1 MLAMARSIQLPAL
14 ASSVLEAK
22 SSGIR
27 EISLLALE
35 HPGCLRL
42 EVGQPDFRTP
52 AHISEAGKKAIDDG
66 ITYYTPTAGF
76 PSLRAKIAAKLKRV
90 NGIAV
95 APEEVAVAP
104 GGCGAISAALAAL
117 TDPGDE
123 VLLPDPCWPN
133 FRMMLAW
140 THTRGVF
147 YPCPPA
153 AGFLPDID
161 GLRRVITPRTK
172 VLLVNSPHNPTG
184 VVYPRPVLEQLAEVA
199 QRHNLWL
206 ISDECYD
213 EIILD
218 GSTQA
223 MSGVLDDGRVIS
235 VMTFSK
241 TYSMTGWRLGYAV
254 ASKDVI
260 TSITKVLESTSSNTS
275 SITQVAGEAAL
286 DGPQDCVGEMVG
298 AYRRRRDLVVDL
310 LREAGLLLNVPTGAF
325 YIMADV
331 SPSGLPSREF
341 AIRLLKER
349 GVGVAPGT
357 AFGDQAR
364 DAVRISLASSDVALR
379 EGVGR
384 LAELVQ
390 ELSAAR

>member
-1 MLAMARSIQLPAL
+1 MARPLQLPAL
-14 ASSVLEAK
+14 AGAVLEAQ

-27 EISLLALE
+27 EISLLALN

-52 AHISEAGKKAIDDG
+52 DHISAAGKRAIDDG

-76 PSLRAKIAAKLKRV
+76 PTLRAKIAAKLKRV
-90 NGIAV
+90 NGIEV
-95 APEEVAVAP
+95 APEQVAVTP
-104 GGCGAISAALAAL
+104 GGCGAISAALAAI
-117 TDPGDE
+117 TEPGDE

-147 YPCPPA
+147 YPCPPGD
-153 AGFLPDID
+153 GFLPD
-161 GLRRVITPRTK
+161 LERLAASITPRTK
-172 VLLVNSPHNPTG
+172 VLIVNSPHNPTG
-184 VVYPRPVLEQLAEVA
+184 VVYPRAVLERLAELA
-199 QRHNLWL
+199 QRHNLWV

-213 EIILD
+213 EIILEGRTD
-218 GSTQA
+218 TMASL
-223 MSGVLDDGRVIS
+223 LDDGRLIT

-254 ASKDVI
+254 GSRDAI
-260 TSITKVLESTSSNTS
+260 TSITKVLESSSSNTS
-275 SITQVAGEAAL
+275 SISQVAAEAAL
-286 DGPQDCVGEMVG
+286 DGPQDCVSEMVG

-310 LREAGLLLNVPTGAF
+310 LREAGLLINVPTGAF
-325 YIMADV
+325 YIMADI
-331 SPSGLPSREF
+331 SPSGLPVREF
-341 AIRLLKER
+341 AIKLLEER

-357 AFGDQAR
+357 AFGAQAGE
-364 DAVRISLASSDVALR
+364 AVRVSLASSDTALR

-384 LAELVQ
+384 LAELVHQ
-390 ELSAAR
+390 LSAAG

>member
-1 MLAMARSIQLPAL
+1 
-14 ASSVLEAK
+14 
-22 SSGIR
+22 
-27 EISLLALE
+27 
-35 HPGCLRL
+35 
-42 EVGQPDFRTP
+42 
-52 AHISEAGKKAIDDG
+52 
-66 ITYYTPTAGF
+66 
-76 PSLRAKIAAKLKRV
+76 
-90 NGIAV
+90 
-95 APEEVAVAP
+95 
-104 GGCGAISAALAAL
+104 
-117 TDPGDE
+117 
-123 VLLPDPCWPN
+123 
-133 FRMMLAW
+133 
-140 THTRGVF
+140 
-147 YPCPPA
+147 
-153 AGFLPDID
+153 
-161 GLRRVITPRTK
+161 

-184 VVYPRPVLEQLAEVA
+184 VVYPRAVLERLAEVA

-218 GSTQA
+218 GSTQT

-298 AYRRRRDLVVDL
+298 AYRRRRELVVDL